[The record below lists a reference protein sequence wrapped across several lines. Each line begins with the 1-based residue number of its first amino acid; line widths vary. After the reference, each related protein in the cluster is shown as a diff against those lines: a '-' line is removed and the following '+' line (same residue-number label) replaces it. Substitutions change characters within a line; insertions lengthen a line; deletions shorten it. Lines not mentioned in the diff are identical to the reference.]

1 MYNKQI
7 LVYRVFESTIDLG
20 SVFVGQ
26 ILFQETWQISKSY
39 WNIPLLH
46 DQAQE
51 QEMSFLLIKC
61 IDKNHFKK
69 EKYWTTQF

>member
-39 WNIPLLH
+39 
-46 DQAQE
+46 
-51 QEMSFLLIKC
+51 
-61 IDKNHFKK
+61 
-69 EKYWTTQF
+69 